1 MKLKNYNLIYTQ
13 LLGQKAGAQ
22 IKNLLGLKKKTN
34 LNFFF
39 NDLINMSCIALK
51 MSYWKVRLVPCLLIF
66 SFFCNSKVVSQTI
79 TLNSPSVTTYT
90 DVFSVGFA
98 ISEPAGSPQSVTLH
112 LACTA
117 GPCLTAPNPNVDLF
131 LKNPVTSLLASVSQT
146 SLLSATNF
154 FTTNSS
160 SNILANGTYSVYIQY
175 KRPASAGGDSVKSGT
190 KVGVVMSN
198 STYIPALT
206 LPIANSNFSTNIPVS
221 IALGEAYLPGS
232 AKLIFTNNTGVF
244 SDTLTLADGV
254 QSQSFSLN
262 PTYITTSA
270 NIISTTN
277 SILPDDT
284 YKVTISF
291 QDTHGHLAATATSLN
306 VKVETHTTPAVI
318 YPMSDSV
325 FTRKQPLVLSYNLP
339 DSALANTAYLTLSS
353 ATANFRY
360 AIPQSQGYNI
370 DTIRTDSIPNGK
382 YGYSISY
389 QDFLGNTTATSVID
403 SFYFG
408 ANLIPP
414 IILSPI
420 SNAIFTSQIP
430 NIFFKDS
437 IVNVNKMQ
445 NKFLQFNQIIN
456 GSAGPLVTT
465 IELENSSVD
474 SINLNYHH
482 LSQSASKFRSISGL
496 DSLPDGFYNL
506 SLFYNTIYGDTV
518 AHVNVTNIALK
529 AFPSPPIINQPVNQ
543 AIYIG
548 PIPISYFLPEPP
560 IPGSVKLI
568 IKSRDF
574 TNISDTI
581 TMSDFSPRSTS
592 YLDLQH
598 ISNSAG
604 IPPFVGVSSNNYDSL
619 PPGAYTMFFSYEDN
633 FLNHAISD
641 SVNFSYYPYTI
652 PPTLV
657 SPSNNSVTSG
667 VLHLNDIIPQ
677 SNLINSKVLNFY
689 QGSSIVSQLVLN
701 DNQNDSLTLNLK
713 NLMSSSSNY
722 KSIVGITSLPDGNYV
737 MQLKYQNVYGDSAAS
752 VSIGLIVN
760 SLTRMPVILNPIN
773 NSYQKGYFLFQDS
786 LPDVPQA
793 SSKFLTIADS
803 ANNLVSTIGLVGGQK
818 DSLWINV
825 QHLDSLPVSS
835 VVSYTGPHSIADGKY
850 TITLSYQNQY
860 GSPVAIAS
868 TKIKV
873 DASPLLISIS
883 PANKTVYGSFIDTLI
898 FSQPVQ
904 NFYPNSIIPMLTS
917 VGPSLRIDTIT
928 AIVNG
933 LKYAIHVTPLLSGT
947 IGIYNSNFGTGID
960 SAGKLSAPILL
971 TTNTYVS
978 TTIPPT
984 LVSPSNNS
992 VTSGV
997 LHLNDI
1003 IPQSNLINS
1012 KVLNFYQGSSIVSQL
1027 VLNDNQ
1033 NDSLTLNLKNLMSSS
1048 SNYKSIVGITSLPDG
1063 NYVMQLKYQ
1072 NVYGDS
1078 AASVSIGLIVNSL
1091 TRMPV
1096 ILNPINNSYQKG
1108 YFLFQDS
1115 LPDVPQASSKFL
1127 TIADSA
1133 NNLVST
1139 IGLVGGQKDSLW
1151 INVQHLDSLPVSS
1164 VVSYT
1169 GPHSIADGKYTITLS
1184 YQNQYGSPVA
1194 IASTK
1199 IKVDASPLLISISPA
1214 NKTVYGSFIDTLIF
1228 SQPVQ
1233 NFYPNSIIPMLTS
1246 VGPSLRIDTITAIV
1260 NGLKYAIHVTPL
1272 LSGTI
1277 GIYNSNFGTGIDSAG
1292 KLSAPILLTTNT
1304 YVDTVVIPRPTI
1316 TGNTI
1321 FCQGDSVLL
1330 TSSAASFYLWS
1341 NGAITQSIIVKQG
1354 GIYNVK
1360 VTFAN
1365 NTSSTSNN
1373 ITVVENPIPSIPIIN
1388 SINPITFCQ
1397 GGVDTLFSSANSG
1410 NQWYLNGNAITGA
1423 TGSIYSASAS
1433 GNYTVNA
1440 TAANSC
1446 SSATSSAI
1454 NITVNPTPNI
1464 PNLTTSSNITS
1475 FCQGDNINIISSAN
1489 IGNQW
1494 YLNNVPLTNATGN
1507 IYQTYNAGI
1516 YTDTIT
1522 NIYGCSVGSSK
1533 LTLTINPLPSKPSI
1547 SWNGSQFSTT
1557 ATGVNYQ
1564 WLLANNPVSGA
1575 NNSTYKPIV
1584 IGNYRVQV
1592 IDPNG
1597 CKNVSDSFTLV
1608 VTAVNTPPTTPNNH
1622 IAKLFPNPAT
1632 SEFIVQFSQIPLTT
1646 ITIKLVNANGQIV
1659 KEINTNKQSTTIPLS
1674 NISTGNYFLK
1684 IIGKDYDQTQ
1694 QLIIKNR

>member
-79 TLNSPSVTTYT
+79 TLNSPSATTYT

-175 KRPASAGGDSVKSGT
+175 KRPASAGGNIVKSGT
-190 KVGVVMSN
+190 NVGVVMSN

-825 QHLDSLPVSS
+825 Q
-835 VVSYTGPHSIADGKY
+835 Y
-850 TITLSYQNQY
+850 
-860 GSPVAIAS
+860 
-868 TKIKV
+868 
-873 DASPLLISIS
+873 
-883 PANKTVYGSFIDTLI
+883 
-898 FSQPVQ
+898 
-904 NFYPNSIIPMLTS
+904 
-917 VGPSLRIDTIT
+917 
-928 AIVNG
+928 
-933 LKYAIHVTPLLSGT
+933 
-947 IGIYNSNFGTGID
+947 
-960 SAGKLSAPILL
+960 
-971 TTNTYVS
+971 
-978 TTIPPT
+978 
-984 LVSPSNNS
+984 
-992 VTSGV
+992 
-997 LHLNDI
+997 
-1003 IPQSNLINS
+1003 
-1012 KVLNFYQGSSIVSQL
+1012 
-1027 VLNDNQ
+1027 
-1033 NDSLTLNLKNLMSSS
+1033 
-1048 SNYKSIVGITSLPDG
+1048 
-1063 NYVMQLKYQ
+1063 
-1072 NVYGDS
+1072 
-1078 AASVSIGLIVNSL
+1078 
-1091 TRMPV
+1091 
-1096 ILNPINNSYQKG
+1096 
-1108 YFLFQDS
+1108 
-1115 LPDVPQASSKFL
+1115 
-1127 TIADSA
+1127 
-1133 NNLVST
+1133 
-1139 IGLVGGQKDSLW
+1139 
-1151 INVQHLDSLPVSS
+1151 LDSLPVSS

-1547 SWNGSQFSTT
+1547 SWNGSQFATT

-1564 WLLANNPVSGA
+1564 WLLANSPITGA

-1592 IDPNG
+1592 IDSNG

-1608 VTAVNTPPTTPNNH
+1608 VTVVNTPPTTPNNH

-1632 SEFIVQFSQIPLTT
+1632 SEFIVQFSQIPLAT
-1646 ITIKLVNANGQIV
+1646 ITIQLVNANGQIV
-1659 KEINTNKQSTTIPLS
+1659 KEINTNNQSTTIPLS